1 MQQHAPASNSFVE
14 VNRTGER
21 KSSEILFANTHQTV
35 DSPRV
40 TKKDTLW
47 QKPSL
52 SMCLK
57 RISLSNTY
65 FCFVTTVKQRRH
77 SPSKWISEKNFCCKV
92 WDIEAGFSK
101 LLSLFRSQLF
111 WSNYVSLGFQVTK
124 MQIKLILNQDLV
136 KYEKLE
142 DVKNIS
148 NMK

>member
-1 MQQHAPASNSFVE
+1 MCFDILNAVYYGKQMQQHAPSWNSFVE

-57 RISLSNTY
+57 RVSLSNTY

-77 SPSKWISEKNFCCKV
+77 SPSKLFSEKTFVAKFEILKLAFQNFYLFSVLNFSGLIMSVWAFRWRKCK
-92 WDIEAGFSK
+92 
-101 LLSLFRSQLF
+101 
-111 WSNYVSLGFQVTK
+111 
-124 MQIKLILNQDLV
+124 LN
-136 KYEKLE
+136 
-142 DVKNIS
+142 
-148 NMK
+148 